1 MTHSFPEAAFYSET
15 MKKIVLLIIAVL
27 AIGAANAKSEKED
40 VGQKK
45 RAKVGVVLS
54 GGGAKGMAHIGVLK
68 VLEKAGIPVD
78 IVTGTSIGSI
88 VGGLYS
94 IGYNAHSLDSMVR
107 EQDWTY
113 VITDKEDLRKQSLLD
128 RKKANTY
135 LFTTGLT
142 IGKGSQNAGGLIK
155 GKNLAELFQKL
166 FVGYTDSLDFNKDLK
181 IPFACVATNIMDNSE
196 VVFHSG
202 RLPQAIR
209 ASMSIPAA
217 FSPVRIDDMVLV
229 DGGLKN
235 NYPVD
240 VARQMGA
247 EIVIGVTLNGKPK
260 KAEDITGTM
269 KIVGQIIDVNC
280 VNKYDENKAITD
292 LWMNV
297 DPHGYSTASFTS
309 EAIDSLIRYGEEEAM
324 RHWDEIIALK
334 ERIGIDDSF
343 RPTIYHPLR
352 PNAMTER
359 QRVVGFTFENMTP
372 QAERFLSQKFHLNKV
387 DSIDAKMEQELT
399 TSIRMDLFYQTA
411 ECQLVPQGDGVRV
424 ALSAGD
430 RKSMQLHVGVRYD
443 TEESAALQL
452 GVDVPLKSAVPVET
466 DITLR
471 LGKRLM
477 ARGELTVH
485 PRSFTRPTF
494 SYSFLR
500 NDVDAYFLGDLDYNI
515 RYNQMQ
521 AEILPI
527 NFDLRHFNLQMGM
540 RWDYFHYRNQLGA
553 ESAKQVSLENEHFIS
568 YRARLVFNSE
578 DNWNFPTNGT
588 RFNAEYAYFTND
600 LAKLDVVDANG
611 NKQGKTMGL
620 SAVSADL
627 RSSFSFN
634 SRFTLQPMIY
644 GRLLFGSVIAPGFGN
659 IIGGEWF
666 GHYIEQQMP
675 FAGIGNMEYVDH
687 HFVAVQLQAQQRMGK
702 NNYVLLRLAGAQQAS
717 DLKELF
723 DYRSMLGVQG
733 AYYYNTIF
741 GPVGATLG
749 YSNYT
754 KKVYFFINLGYEF

>member
-1 MTHSFPEAAFYSET
+1 
-15 MKKIVLLIIAVL
+15 MKKIILLIAAVL
-27 AIGAANAKSEKED
+27 MTGTASAQTDSTIVQRK
-40 VGQKK
+40 
-45 RAKVGVVLS
+45 KVGVVLS

-94 IGYNAHSLDSMVR
+94 IGYNSHSLDSMVR
-107 EQDWTY
+107 AQDWTY

-135 LFTTGLT
+135 LFSTGLT
-142 IGKGSQNAGGLIK
+142 IGKHSVNAGGLIK

-166 FVGYTDSLDFNKDLK
+166 FVGYTDSLDFTNDLK

-217 FSPVRIDDMVLV
+217 FSPVRIGDMVLV

-235 NYPVD
+235 NFPVD
-240 VARQMGA
+240 VAREMGA
-247 EIVIGVTLNGKPK
+247 DIVIGVTLNGKPK
-260 KAEDITGTM
+260 TAEDITGTM

-280 VNKYDENKAITD
+280 VNKYAENKALSD

-297 DPHGYSTASFTS
+297 DPHGYSTASFTA

-334 ERIGIDDSF
+334 KRIGIDDSF
-343 RPTIYHPLR
+343 RPLIYHPLR

-359 QRVVGFTFENMTP
+359 QHVTSFSFENMTP
-372 QAERFLSQKFHLNKV
+372 QAERFLIQKFHLNKV

-399 TSIRMDLFYQTA
+399 TSMRMDLFYQTA
-411 ECQLVPQGDGVRV
+411 ECQLVPESDGVRV
-424 ALSAGD
+424 VLSAGD
-430 RKSMQLHVGVRYD
+430 RKSLQLHAGVRYD

-452 GVDVPLKSAVPVET
+452 GLDIPLKTAVPVET

-477 ARGELTVH
+477 ARGEITVH

-494 SYSFLR
+494 SYTFRR
-500 NDVDAYFLGDLDYNI
+500 NDVDVYTNGDLDYNI
-515 RYNQMQ
+515 RYNQSQ
-521 AEILPI
+521 AEFLPI
-527 NFDLRHFNLQMGM
+527 NFDLRHFNLQMGL
-540 RWDYFHYRNQLGA
+540 RWDYFHYRNTLGS
-553 ESAKQVSLENEHFIS
+553 ESVKLGSIENEHFFS
-568 YRARLVFNSE
+568 YRARMVFNTE
-578 DNWNFPTNGT
+578 DNWNFPTRGV
-588 RFNAEYAYFTND
+588 RFNAEYAYVTND
-600 LAKLDVVDANG
+600 FAKLDVRDADG
-611 NKQGKTMGL
+611 NKQGKTMGM
-620 SAVSADL
+620 SDVRANW
-627 RSSFSFN
+627 RMSFSFN
-634 SRFTLQPMIY
+634 DRFTIQPMLY
-644 GRLLFGSVIAPGFGN
+644 GRLIFGSVVSAGLSN
-659 IIGGEWF
+659 TIGGEWF

-675 FAGIGNMEYVDH
+675 FAGIGNMEYVDRQ
-687 HFVAVQLQAQQRMGK
+687 FVAAQLQAQERIGGK
-702 NNYVLLRLAGAQQAS
+702 SYVLLRVAGGQNAGK
-717 DLKELF
+717 LKEIF
-723 DYRSMLGVQG
+723 DHRTMIGVQG
-733 AYYYNTIF
+733 AFYYSSLF
-741 GPVGATLG
+741 GPLGATLG
-749 YSNYT
+749 YSNHT
-754 KKVYFFINLGYEF
+754 KKVYFYINLGYEF